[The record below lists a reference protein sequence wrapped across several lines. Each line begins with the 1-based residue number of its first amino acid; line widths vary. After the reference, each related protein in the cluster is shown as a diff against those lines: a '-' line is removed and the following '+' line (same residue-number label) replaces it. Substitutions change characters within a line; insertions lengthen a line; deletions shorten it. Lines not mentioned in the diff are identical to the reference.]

1 MRQARFRK
9 AVWLIL
15 LVELILFH
23 FGVLFRLYV
32 LRWEHPEVR
41 YLKQLLPVWAAGA
54 GVLSL
59 WQLLAYQGFRRKAL
73 QAVDRWRR
81 AGFTAPVSRRAGEAG
96 LSGFRLC
103 IRARL

>member
-41 YLKQLLPVWAAGA
+41 YLKQLLAVWAAGA
-54 GVLSL
+54 
-59 WQLLAYQGFRRKAL
+59 
-73 QAVDRWRR
+73 
-81 AGFTAPVSRRAGEAG
+81 
-96 LSGFRLC
+96 
-103 IRARL
+103 